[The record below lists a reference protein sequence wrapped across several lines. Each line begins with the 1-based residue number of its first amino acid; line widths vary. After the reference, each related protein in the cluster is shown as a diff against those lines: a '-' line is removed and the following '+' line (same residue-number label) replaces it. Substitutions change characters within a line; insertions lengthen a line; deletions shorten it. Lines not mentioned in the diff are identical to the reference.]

1 MLSHVRLFV
10 TPSTLACHALL
21 SVGFSRQEYWSGLLF
36 PPPGIFL
43 TQGSNPCFLH
53 LLHWQTDSFTIIP
66 WLVVNNLIYT
76 FKIFLI
82 PILLIVTSYFMS
94 RNGMTVLHSL
104 FFLCHLVLELVA
116 LISCFSITYSHL
128 FTCSLLLALL
138 KRT

>member
-1 MLSHVRLFV
+1 M
-10 TPSTLACHALL
+10 TPSTLACRAFL
-21 SVGFSRQEYWSGLLF
+21 SMGFSRQEYWSGLPF
-36 PPPGIFL
+36 PPLGIFL
-43 TQGSNPCFLH
+43 TQGSNPHLLH
-53 LLHWQTDSFTIIP
+53 VLHWQTDSFTITP

-94 RNGMTVLHSL
+94 RNGMTELHSL
-104 FFLCHLVLELVA
+104 FFLCHLMLELVA
-116 LISCFSITYSHL
+116 LISCSTITYSHL